1 MLPVLLG
8 GLYLPLVPMG
18 TGKGAS
24 WDTQNSFSFP
34 LCCSSGDDED
44 DDVQFTQL
52 AEADFLIPDG
62 DC

>member
-8 GLYLPLVPMG
+8 GLYPPLVPMG

-34 LCCSSGDDED
+34 LCCSSGDDD
-44 DDVQFTQL
+44 DDDDDDAQVTQL
-52 AEADFLIPDG
+52 A
-62 DC
+62 